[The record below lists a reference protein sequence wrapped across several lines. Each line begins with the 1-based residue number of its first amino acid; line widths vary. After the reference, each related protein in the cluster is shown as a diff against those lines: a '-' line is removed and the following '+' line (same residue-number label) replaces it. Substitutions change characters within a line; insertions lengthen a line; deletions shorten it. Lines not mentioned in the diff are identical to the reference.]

1 MQAPLLFEFRGQR
14 FWLSGQRALF
24 WEEQGMLLLS
34 DLHLGKSGH
43 FRKEGIAVPGAVMK
57 EDMHCLLNLLQHFR
71 PKQLVVVGDFFHSRA
86 NLELELFSRW
96 RADIPEQPIV
106 LIRGNHDI
114 LSDDWYRA
122 NNIAVVEGA
131 LRIGDFCLAHDPKD
145 AADGLYTFCGHVH
158 PGVVLNGLARQSLRL
173 PCFYFAT
180 DYCILPAFGRFTG
193 LATVR
198 PKAGET
204 VFIVAEKKVMK
215 IT

>member
-1 MQAPLLFEFRGQR
+1 MQAPVLFEFKQQR
-14 FWLSGQRALF
+14 LWLSGQRALF
-24 WEEQGMLLLS
+24 WEEEGLLLLS

-57 EDMHCLLNLLQHFR
+57 EDMQRLLALVQHFR

-86 NLELELFSRW
+86 NLELDLFSRW
-96 RADIPEQPIV
+96 RADIAHQPIV

-114 LSDDWYRA
+114 LPDSWYRD
-122 NNIAVVEGA
+122 NDITVVEGG
-131 LRIGDFCLAHDPKD
+131 LRRGDFYLAHDPAD
-145 AADGLYTFCGHVH
+145 APPGLYTFCGHVH

-173 PCFYFAT
+173 PCFYFGG

-198 PKAGET
+198 PGKTDT
-204 VFIVAEKKVMK
+204 VFLLAEEKVVK
-215 IT
+215 LV